1 MGVLKREF
9 NQHLGFWTG
18 NEDIGREL
26 EGSPK
31 KLPMAQDIGQGN
43 ALEEVLQAFL
53 QGFMFLRCEPV
64 F

>member
-1 MGVLKREF
+1 VLKCEF
-9 NQHLGFWTG
+9 NQHLGFWTR

-31 KLPMAQDIGQGN
+31 KLPITQDIRQGN
-43 ALEEVLQAFL
+43 ALEEVIKAFL